1 MINWSDLISRD
12 RNAVINFAKG
22 TLSAKAFQS
31 AFSGTPNPARCI
43 IRNHGI
49 TYGRALAKKALTRR
63 KVSV

>member
-31 AFSGTPNPARCI
+31 AFSGDNNPARFL
-43 IRNHGI
+43 IRNRGTKNARI
-49 TYGRALAKKALTRR
+49 LAIKAVQRR
-63 KVSV
+63 NLV